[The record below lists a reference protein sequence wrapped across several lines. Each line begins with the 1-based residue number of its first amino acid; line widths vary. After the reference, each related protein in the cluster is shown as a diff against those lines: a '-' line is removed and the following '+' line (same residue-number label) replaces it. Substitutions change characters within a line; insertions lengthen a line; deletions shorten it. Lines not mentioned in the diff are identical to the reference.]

1 MRTWIGLLL
10 VLVVAGCGAPGGAA
24 PGGPAPG
31 GPAPGGPGPGG
42 ATTSTAAHPY
52 PLTIGRTGGFIGV
65 NESITVRSDGGWSYS
80 AIKGKPTA
88 QGTLAAADLAKVTQT
103 VSDPRFGL
111 DVRPHK
117 ENGVCADGY
126 TYSVS
131 IGPETSTFDDCG
143 EGDRP
148 LFTALLDVLGQHT
161 PF

>member
-31 GPAPGGPGPGG
+31 GPAPGAG
-42 ATTSTAAHPY
+42 TTAAHPY
-52 PLTIGRTGGFIGV
+52 PLTINRTGGFVGV

-88 QGTLAAADLAKVTQT
+88 QGTLPAADLAKVTQT
-103 VSDPRFGL
+103 LSDPAFGL

-117 ENGVCADGY
+117 QNGVCADGF

-131 IGPETSTFDDCG
+131 IGPETSTFDERG

-148 LFTALLDVLGQHT
+148 LFTALLTVLRQNT

>member
-31 GPAPGGPGPGG
+31 GPAPGGPGAGTT
-42 ATTSTAAHPY
+42 ATHPY
-52 PLTIGRTGGFIGV
+52 PLTISRTGGFAGGD
-65 NESITVRSDGGWSYS
+65 ESITVRSDGGWSYS
-80 AIKGKPTA
+80 ANRGKPTA
-88 QGTLAAADLAKVTQT
+88 QGTLPAPDLAKVTQT
-103 VSDPRFGL
+103 LSDPAFGL

-117 ENGVCADGY
+117 QNGVCADGF

-131 IGPETSTFDDCG
+131 IGPETSTFDECG

-148 LFTALLDVLGQHT
+148 LFTALLGTLHQQT

>member
-31 GPAPGGPGPGG
+31 GPAPGGPAAGTT
-42 ATTSTAAHPY
+42 ATHPY
-52 PLTIGRTGGFIGV
+52 PLTISRTGGFAGV
-65 NESITVRSDGGWSYS
+65 DESITVRSDGGWSYS
-80 AIKGKPTA
+80 ANRGKPTA
-88 QGTLAAADLAKVTQT
+88 QGTLPAPDLAKVTQT
-103 VSDPRFGL
+103 LSDPAFGL

-117 ENGVCADGY
+117 QNGVCADGF

-131 IGPETSTFDDCG
+131 IGPETSTFDECG

-148 LFTALLDVLGQHT
+148 LFTALLTVLRQNT